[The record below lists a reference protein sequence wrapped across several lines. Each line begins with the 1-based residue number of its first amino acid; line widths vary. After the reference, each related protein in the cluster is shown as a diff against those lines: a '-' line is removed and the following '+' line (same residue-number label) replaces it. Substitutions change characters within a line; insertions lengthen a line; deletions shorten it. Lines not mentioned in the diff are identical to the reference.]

1 MLNRRQ
7 FIALSC
13 PVLAACAAPSSA
25 VQGSASPPGASA
37 GNSSNSGH
45 SASAAS
51 LGSAACPWPA
61 WETFRNRFMQADG
74 RVIDF
79 SANDHS
85 TSEGQAYGLF
95 FALVANDRKAFDL
108 ILNWARTNLAGGD
121 LTARLMAWHWGKK
134 PDGSW
139 GVLDNNAASDA
150 DLWLAYTLYQAA
162 HLWRDAS
169 LRASAELLQARIEKE
184 LIVQIAGIGP
194 VLLPGPQ
201 GFALKSGGWKLNP
214 SYLPLTVLYGLQRE
228 APRGPWQALAKSTL
242 AMFDAITP
250 QLLVADW
257 VAFRPKMGFVL
268 DPEVGV
274 TGSYDAIRAY
284 MWAGMMVASDPARG
298 KLLARMRGMLPLLEK
313 HGVPPHRIHTG
324 NGTLSDGAGPLGFS
338 AALLPFLAASGA
350 QQLLETQR
358 KRISAGGGLPAIYYE
373 QALGLFALGFLEKRF
388 QFARDGK
395 LVLSKQAVC

>member
-1 MLNRRQ
+1 MPNRRQ
-7 FIALSC
+7 FIALAC
-13 PVLAACAAPSSA
+13 PVLAACATSSNA
-25 VQGSASPPGASA
+25 GQGSAAAGSASTVA
-37 GNSSNSGH
+37 A
-45 SASAAS
+45 ASAATAS
-51 LGSAACPWPA
+51 ANGSASSCGWPA
-61 WETFRNRFMQADG
+61 WEAFRNRFMQSDG
-74 RVIDF
+74 RIIDF

-95 FALVANDRKAFDL
+95 FALVANDRAAFDL

-121 LTARLMAWHWGKK
+121 LTARLMAWHWGKR

-139 GVLDNNAASDA
+139 GVLDANAASDA

-162 HLWRDAS
+162 HVWRDGA

-184 LIVQIAGIGP
+184 LIIQIPGIGP

-214 SYLPLTVLYGLQRE
+214 SYLPLQVLYGLQRE
-228 APRGPWQALAKSTL
+228 APRGPWQALAKTTL

-257 VAFRPKMGFVL
+257 VAIRPQQGFVL
-268 DPEVGV
+268 DTEVGA
-274 TGSYDAIRAY
+274 TGSYDAIRSY
-284 MWAGMMVASDPARG
+284 LWAGMLPGADPARSR
-298 KLLARMRGMLPLLEK
+298 LLSRMRGMLPLLEK
-313 HGVPPHRIHTG
+313 HGVPPHRVHTG
-324 NGTLSDGAGPLGFS
+324 NGSLSDGAGPLGFS

-388 QFARDGK
+388 HFARDGK